1 MPTFLP
7 LFSLDQSISIQTK
20 ASPKV
25 KFFFISLQKQCNLI
39 IFMQKVTLL
48 LSLLLLSA
56 ATCMFFSASTPEK
69 EHETLAE
76 KMRPS
81 EEFYMQRAFPY
92 PSFDLNAYE
101 SALRQAKLQD
111 NTSTR
116 QAGFNNNWVVQ
127 GPGNIGARV
136 NVVAIHPTD
145 ENIIYAGFSGGGV
158 FKTTDGGQTWL
169 PIFDAQTYLS
179 IGEITIDP
187 SNPNTIYVGTGDP
200 NISGFPFIGDGI
212 YRSTDAGATWT
223 HLGLTDTRIIS
234 KIIANGNTLVVST
247 MGLPF
252 ERTIDRGIY
261 RSTDGGATWN
271 KTLYINDSTG
281 IIDMIAHP
289 TNANIIFA
297 SAWTR
302 LRSSYISPLTSA
314 DAKIYKS
321 ADGGQTWN
329 VVGGGLPDS
338 VFCRIGIDICKS
350 QPNIMYASYVYKDV
364 NGEFNLYDIFKST
377 DGGNTWASYQP
388 LANGLDP
395 TVLGGFGWY
404 FSGVKVAPNNPN
416 QVYLLGVNL
425 WGTDPTS
432 GQWMQVDPPW
442 WTYEVHADKH
452 TMKFTSSG
460 NIYLGTDG
468 GLYKSAD
475 NGTTWS
481 DIENIPATQ
490 FYHTEYNPHE
500 PTKYFGGAQD
510 NGTSGGNAGTINLW
524 NRIYGGDGFTC
535 LFHPT
540 DPNVMFASTQNG
552 NINRSDDAGQN
563 FYSITGGIDN
573 SEAMP
578 WDMIYMISH
587 HNPDIMYTGAQ
598 RVYKTNDG
606 GVSGW
611 YQISGMLPDTF
622 GVLPKTRTVTSI
634 DESYFNAGEVFVG
647 YGSGKVF
654 RKLAGNNVW
663 DSINQNGLPRRYI
676 TSVRT
681 SPNTNQTVY
690 ATVSGYRYNDFTPH
704 IYKST
709 NNGNSWTSIAGNL
722 PNFAINDL
730 FILQGYGDSI
740 MFIGTDAGVYGT
752 TDGGGKWDRVGVDM
766 PICPVYDVAYNVSER
781 NIIAGTHARSIMTY
795 NIDDILVS
803 VGTQKPITVVKNLDI
818 FPNISATQVNLV
830 FENEKNSDIQLQI
843 INSMGQ
849 VVLQEKITDKGNIR
863 KPINVQNWSSGVYFV
878 EMRQNGTL
886 QKGKFVVSK

>member
-1 MPTFLP
+1 
-7 LFSLDQSISIQTK
+7 
-20 ASPKV
+20 
-25 KFFFISLQKQCNLI
+25 
-39 IFMQKVTLL
+39 MQKTTLL
-48 LSLLLLSA
+48 LSLLLLSI
-56 ATCMFFSASTPEK
+56 ATFRFFSPSKPEK
-69 EHETLAE
+69 ETADLAE

-111 NTSTR
+111 NTNIR

-158 FKTTDGGQTWL
+158 FKTTNGGQTWL

-187 SNPNTIYVGTGDP
+187 ANPNTIYVGTGDP
-200 NISGFPFIGDGI
+200 NISGFPFIGDGV
-212 YRSTDAGATWT
+212 YRSIDAGATWT
-223 HLGLTDTRIIS
+223 HLGLTDARIVS
-234 KIIANGNTLVVST
+234 KIIANGNNLVVST

-252 ERTIDRGIY
+252 ERTPDRGIY

-281 IIDMIAHP
+281 IIDMVQHP

-338 VFCRIGIDICKS
+338 VLCRIGIDICKS

-364 NGEFNLYDIFKST
+364 NGEFNLYDIFKSI

-388 LANGLDP
+388 LTNGLDP
-395 TVLGGFGWY
+395 SALGGFGWY
-404 FSGVKVAPNNPN
+404 FPGVVVAPNNPN
-416 QVYLLGVNL
+416 QVYLLGVDL
-425 WGTDPTS
+425 WGTDPAS
-432 GQWMQVDPPW
+432 GQWTQIGPPW

-452 TMKFTSSG
+452 TLKFTNTG
-460 NIYLGTDG
+460 NMYLGTDG
-468 GLYKSAD
+468 GLYKSPD
-475 NGTTWS
+475 NGVTWF
-481 DIENIPATQ
+481 DIENIPTTQ
-490 FYHTEYNPHE
+490 FYHTEYNPHQ

-510 NGTSGGNAGTINLW
+510 NGTSGGNAATITLW
-524 NRIYGGDGFTC
+524 DRIYGGDGFTC

-540 DPNVMFASTQNG
+540 NSNVMFASTQNG

-563 FYSITGGIDN
+563 FYSITDGIDN
-573 SEAMP
+573 AEVMP
-578 WDMIYMISH
+578 WDMIYMISR
-587 HNPDIMYTGAQ
+587 HNPETMYTGAQ
-598 RVYKTNDG
+598 RVYQTDDG
-606 GVSGW
+606 GVTGW
-611 YQISGMLPDTF
+611 YQISNFLPDTF
-622 GVLPKTRTVTSI
+622 GVLPRTRTVSTL
-634 DESYFNAGEVFVG
+634 DESYFNAGELFVG
-647 YGSGKVF
+647 FGSGKVF
-654 RKLAGNNVW
+654 RKLAGSTVW

-681 SPNTNQTVY
+681 SPNINQTVY

-704 IYKST
+704 IFKSS

-730 FILQGYGDSI
+730 FILPGYGDSI

-803 VGTQKPITVVKNLDI
+803 VGIQKPISIVKNLDI
-818 FPNISATQVNLV
+818 FPNISATEVNIV
-830 FENEKNSDIQLQI
+830 CENEKNGAIELLI

-849 VVLQEKITDKGNIR
+849 AVLQEKITDKGNIR
-863 KPINVQNWSSGVYFV
+863 KPIRVQNWAGGTYFV
-878 EMRQNGTL
+878 EIRQHGTL
-886 QKGKFVVSK
+886 QKGKFVVSR